1 MADEAIS
8 NVSICN
14 SALIKVG
21 HKQLIGSLTEDTQ
34 AAILCNA
41 RLFYLRNKVLEDHN
55 WGFATKMVELASVSV
70 GSIELDGWGYAYL
83 PPADFLRM
91 QRGED
96 WDEAFDTLNGYIM
109 ADVEPFIIKYTAKI
123 TDPGFYTYAFAE
135 CLAWRMAAELAYNLT
150 NSRELAETMM
160 KGYGMDL
167 KEARYNDAHKGNPKG
182 FYANSWL
189 NART

>member
-1 MADEAIS
+1 MDEALS

-14 SALIKVG
+14 SALIKIG
-21 HKQLIGSLTEDTQ
+21 HKQLIGSLSEDTT

-41 RLFYLRNKVLEDHN
+41 RLSYLRNKVLEDHN
-55 WGFATKMVELASVSV
+55 WSFATKMVELASVSV
-70 GSIELDGWGYAYL
+70 SDSTQLDGWQYAYL

-96 WDEAFDTLNGYIM
+96 WDEEFDTLNGYLL
-109 ADVEPFIIKYTAKI
+109 ADVEPFIIKYTAKV
-123 TDPGFYTYAFAE
+123 TEPGYYSYAFAE
-135 CLAWRMAAELAYNLT
+135 CLSWRLAAELAYPLV

-160 KGYGMDL
+160 KGYDMDL
-167 KEARYNDAHKGNPKG
+167 KAARYNDAHKGNPKG

-189 NART
+189 QART